1 MDDAQAGRRFRALR
15 HRLGWRQEDLAI
27 RAGVSRG
34 LVSLIERGR
43 IDEVTIRRLR
53 RVARELDAEYV
64 AVLRWRGGDLD
75 RLMDEGHATLV
86 GRAATILR
94 ADGWEVQVELSYSV
108 YGERGSI
115 DILAWH
121 APTRM
126 LLVVEVKTEFVALEA
141 TLRKHDEK
149 ARLAAQIARERLG
162 WKAVGTARLLVLPS
176 TSTARRRVDR
186 HAAVMDVSYPLRG
199 TSLRHWMAAP
209 YGARAGLLFIDLDQ
223 ARTTGRAPMSRKRVR
238 GRMAP

>member
-1 MDDAQAGRRFRALR
+1 MDDAQVGRRFRALR
-15 HRLGWRQEDLAI
+15 HRLGWRQEDLAA

-34 LVSLIERGR
+34 LISLIERGR
-43 IDEVTIRRLR
+43 IQEVTIRRLR
-53 RVARELDAEYV
+53 RAARELDAEYV

-86 GRAATILR
+86 GRTAAILS
-94 ADGWEVQVELSYSV
+94 AGGWEVRIELSYSV
-108 YGERGSI
+108 FGERGSI

-121 APTRM
+121 APTRL

-149 ARLAAQIARERLG
+149 VRLAARIARERLG
-162 WKAVGTARLLVLPS
+162 WNARGTARLLVLPS

-186 HAAVMDVSYPLRG
+186 HAAVMDVSYSLRG
-199 TSLRHWMAAP
+199 TSLRRWMAAP
-209 YGARAGLLFIDLDQ
+209 SGARAGLLFIDVEQ
-223 ARTTGRAPMSRKRVR
+223 ARTTGGPSIRRKRVR
-238 GRMAP
+238 CRRAA